1 MNKRIL
7 MIALAV
13 SLALNLFAAAAA
25 MTVYVNRT
33 TVEERIEKSRPDRV
47 RIPAMEV
54 VETLDEAKRDAVR
67 ATLREAALAAR
78 PDFQEARQARRQAI
92 ALAEAETFDATA
104 VSALLEQSRASELR
118 GRARLEGEAVRVLSE
133 LNAEERARMS
143 VVLMRH
149 GPRHRQRSE
158 QTAPDRQAAAETPVG
173 E

>member
-1 MNKRIL
+1 MNKRSL
-7 MIALAV
+7 MIVLAV

-25 MTVYVNRT
+25 MTAYVNRA
-33 TVEERIEKSRPDRV
+33 TVQERIEQTRPDRV

-54 VETLDEAKRDAVR
+54 VETLDESKREAVR
-67 ATLREAALAAR
+67 TMLREAALAAR
-78 PDFQEARQARRQAI
+78 PDFQEARQARRGAI
-92 ALAEAETFDATA
+92 ALSEAEVFDATA

-118 GRARLEGEAVRVLSE
+118 GRARLEGDAVRVLSE

-143 VVLMRH
+143 VILMRH

-158 QTAPDRQAAAETPVG
+158 NATPDGPAAAETPSG

>member
-1 MNKRIL
+1 MSRRTL
-7 MIALAV
+7 MIVLAV

-25 MTVYVNRT
+25 MTAYVNRA
-33 TVEERIEKSRPDRV
+33 TVQERIEQTRPDRV

-54 VETLDEAKRDAVR
+54 VETLDESTRDAVR

-78 PDFQEARQARRQAI
+78 PDFQEARQARRRAI

-118 GRARLEGEAVRVLSE
+118 GRARLEGDAVRVLSE

-143 VVLMRH
+143 VILMRH
-149 GPRHRQRSE
+149 GPRHRRGEDGQAANG
-158 QTAPDRQAAAETPVG
+158 QTADDG
-173 E
+173 K